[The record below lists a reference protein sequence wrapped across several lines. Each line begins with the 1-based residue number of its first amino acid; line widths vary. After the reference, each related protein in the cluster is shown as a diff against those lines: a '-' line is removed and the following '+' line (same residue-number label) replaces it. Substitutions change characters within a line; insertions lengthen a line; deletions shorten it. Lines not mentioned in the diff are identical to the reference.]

1 MALER
6 AAPGR
11 AQPGTPEGEAPRKA
25 SCISLRRLRSILG
38 GGGVAQDLRYSWQ
51 GLQPV
56 GGERPI
62 GKTWQIC
69 QGGGGLESLPLQGL
83 FPLPPPLLDLGLIR
97 PLGLRPTATHPS
109 LRAGSLLRLQVLPQ
123 KTLAPCGPPT
133 ELLVWN
139 KRLLWLLPQQVP
151 WPGCNCSKHTLKSS
165 IAVKIC
171 CTIKKRPPLPL
182 RRPWLG
188 KAFPGCPV
196 SPTQS
201 SPACSPVPLHPAPP
215 HHVPGHPGPRPSHLP
230 PPASPRAGLP
240 LLSMRRLN
248 TVKVQVLPR
257 SQVAFG
263 CHEA

>member
-25 SCISLRRLRSILG
+25 SCISLRHLRSILG
-38 GGGVAQDLRYSWQ
+38 GGRVAQDLRDTWQ

-97 PLGLRPTATHPS
+97 PLWLRLTATHPS
-109 LRAGSLLRLQVLPQ
+109 LRAGFLLRLQVLPQ
-123 KTLAPCGPPT
+123 MTLAWCGPPT
-133 ELLVWN
+133 EQLVWN

-165 IAVKIC
+165 IAVKIR
-171 CTIKKRPPLPL
+171 CTIKNDLPS
-182 RRPWLG
+182 PSG
-188 KAFPGCPV
+188 DPGW
-196 SPTQS
+196 
-201 SPACSPVPLHPAPP
+201 A
-215 HHVPGHPGPRPSHLP
+215 RPSQAAL
-230 PPASPRAGLP
+230 
-240 LLSMRRLN
+240 
-248 TVKVQVLPR
+248 
-257 SQVAFG
+257 
-263 CHEA
+263 